1 MSETQTD
8 LESMLADTAPASK
21 AETQAEQPA
30 PQSEPQQQATGDET
44 PSEGPPPSKAEPEDN
59 SPTVPRK
66 AMEDFRRK
74 WQESEREKQEY
85 AKRLS
90 EFQERMARQ
99 PVEQAPPPDPIMDPE
114 GWAAHRDAQYQDQ
127 LYRTRVDISTFM
139 MKKEAP
145 DYDEVTEV
153 FVQHAKQNPAL
164 WQQIRAHPMPAQ
176 FAYEEGKKLKLV
188 SEISTDPAAFEQKI
202 IEKYLA
208 SQGQAQPGQQQ
219 RAPVTNTPLP
229 KSLAS
234 APSAV
239 ARDPKGRYAQQSG
252 PPTLSQL
259 LGEG

>member
-1 MSETQTD
+1 
-8 LESMLADTAPASK
+8 MLAEDVPAVKSEAPAEHPVQQAEPPAPTGDTTPEAPPASK
-21 AETQAEQPA
+21 EV
-30 PQSEPQQQATGDET
+30 
-44 PSEGPPPSKAEPEDN
+44 PEDN

-85 AKRLS
+85 AKQLA
-90 EFQERMARQ
+90 EFQQRMARPQQ
-99 PVEQAPPPDPIMDPE
+99 PEQQYQPPDPYTDPD
-114 GWAAHRDAQYQDQ
+114 GWAAHQNAVHQHE
-127 LYRTRVDISTFM
+127 LYKTRVDLSTYL

-145 DYDEVTEV
+145 DYDEVTAV
-153 FVQHAKQNPAL
+153 FVEHAGRNPIL

-176 FAYEEGKKLKLV
+176 FAYEEGKKLKLLN
-188 SEISTDPAAFEQKI
+188 EISADPTGYEQKV

-208 SQGQAQPGQQQ
+208 SQGQAGTQQ
-219 RAPVTNTPLP
+219 RPPVNTPLP

-239 ARDPKGRYAQQSG
+239 ARDPKGRYASQSG

>member
-1 MSETQTD
+1 MTETQTD
-8 LESMLADTAPASK
+8 LESMLADDVPAAK
-21 AETQAEQPA
+21 TETQVEQPA
-30 PQSEPQQQATGDET
+30 PQTEPQQHATGET
-44 PSEGPPPSKAEPEDN
+44 ASEVPPTSKEAPEDS

-85 AKRLS
+85 AKQLADY
-90 EFQERMARQ
+90 QQRMARPQQ
-99 PVEQAPPPDPIMDPE
+99 PEQQYQPPDPYTDPE
-114 GWAAHRDAQYQDQ
+114 GWAAHQTAMHQNE
-127 LYRTRVDISTFM
+127 LYKTRVDLSTYL

-145 DYDEVTEV
+145 DYEEVTQV
-153 FVQHAKQNPAL
+153 FVEHARSNPQL
-164 WQQIRAHPMPAQ
+164 WKQIRAHPMPAQ
-176 FAYEEGKKLKLV
+176 FAYEEGKKLKLL
-188 SEISTDPAAFEQKI
+188 SEISTDPTAYEQKV

-208 SQGQAQPGQQQ
+208 SQGQATQQ
-219 RAPVTNTPLP
+219 RPTVNTPLP

-239 ARDPKGRYAQQSG
+239 SRDPKGRYATQSG